1 MTYPNKIVIF
11 GAGIS
16 GLVASINLAKAG
28 FEVVVCDRRECIG
41 GSPRWHPSVHQQ
53 VFDVQKTA
61 RYLDIDISCCFSSV
75 KKHVFY
81 FYGRKSIIDEPKNSH
96 VCEKGQ
102 RSSSIE
108 NFLFREAERR
118 GVDFIFNEALDLN
131 TLHLHRLDGTGCI
144 VATGLEIEPYKA
156 FDLKYSPVGGF
167 RASKLVNE
175 GERALSFFGD
185 YTNNDFAYVAS
196 SGDFMFSLLFSRESV
211 DEKSL
216 SIFVK
221 HLQNNEGISFNNWHY
236 SKGCVPLE
244 TNLNKNGV
252 VLAGTISGMIDPFFL
267 NGISG
272 ALISGKIA
280 AMYFINREESIK
292 EFKRFTR
299 SFYWKRAL
307 KSISVATPLK
317 QLTFPLFTLV
327 NSRMSCVGVV

>member
-1 MTYPNKIVIF
+1 MSRPNKIVIF

-28 FEVVVCDRRECIG
+28 FVVTVCDRRESIG

-61 RYLDIDISCCFSSV
+61 RYLDIDISSCFSSI

-81 FYGRKSIIDEPKNSH
+81 FYGRKSIVDVPKNSH

-102 RSSSIE
+102 RPASLE
-108 NFLFREAERR
+108 TFLFNEAERY
-118 GVDFIFNEALDLN
+118 GIDFVFGEPLN
-131 TLHLHRLDGTGCI
+131 SKTLQLCRLDGSGCI
-144 VATGLEIEPYKA
+144 IATGLETEFYKVLN
-156 FDLKYSPVGGF
+156 LKYAQVGGF
-167 RASKLVNE
+167 RASKIVNE
-175 GERALSFFGD
+175 GGLALSFFGD
-185 YTNNDFAYVAS
+185 YTSNDFAYVAS
-196 SGDFMFSLLFSRESV
+196 ARDLMFSLLFSRERI

-216 SIFVK
+216 STFIK
-221 HLQNNEGISFNNWHY
+221 HLQDSEGISFNNWQY
-236 SKGCVPLE
+236 STGCVPLE
-244 TNLNKNGV
+244 TNLIKDGV

-317 QLTFPLFTLV
+317 QFTFPLFTLV
-327 NSRMSCVGVV
+327 NSKMSCVGVV

>member
-16 GLVASINLAKAG
+16 GLVASVNLAKAG
-28 FEVVVCDRRECIG
+28 FEVAVCDRRECIG
-41 GSPRWHPSVHQQ
+41 GSPGWHPSVHQQ

-61 RYLDIDISCCFSSV
+61 KYLDIGISSCFSSV
-75 KKHVFY
+75 REHVFY
-81 FYGRKSIIDEPKNSH
+81 FYGRKSVVDMPMNSY

-102 RSSSIE
+102 RPGSIE
-108 NFLFREAERR
+108 NYLFKEAVRY
-118 GVDFIFNEALDLN
+118 GVDFIFGESLSLS
-131 TLHLHRLDGTGCI
+131 TLHTHKLDGTGII
-144 VATGLEIEPYKA
+144 VATGLETELYKA
-156 FDLKYSPVGGF
+156 FDLKHSPVGGF

-175 GERALSFFGD
+175 GGMSLSFFGD

-196 SGDFMFSLLFSRESV
+196 TRDLMFSLLFSRAGV
-211 DEKSL
+211 GEKSL
-216 SIFVK
+216 LTFIN
-221 HLQNNEGISFNNWHY
+221 HLQDSEGISFDNWHY
-236 SKGCVPLE
+236 STGCFPLE

-280 AMYFINREESIK
+280 AMYFINREESIA

-299 SFYWKRAL
+299 SFYWKKAL

-317 QLTFPLFTLV
+317 QVTFPLFTLL
-327 NSRMSCVGVV
+327 NSRMGCVGVV